1 MLLLFAVVTLASWNR
16 AFALAPDQ
24 GPGGPILVVTTST
37 SPIGKYYAEILRTEG
52 FQNFAVADVAS
63 VDATTLAP
71 YDVVVLSKMTL
82 TASQVTLLSNW
93 VSGGGNLIAIAPDP
107 QLAGLLGLGASSGT
121 LADGYLRVDTSRA
134 PGNGIYENTMQFHGS
149 ATRYALAGA
158 TAVATLY
165 ANATSATTNPA
176 S

>member
-1 MLLLFAVVTLASWNR
+1 MEDFASELRSRTAWLLLLFAVVTLASWNR

-82 TASQVTLLSNW
+82 IPSFLVMTKIS
-93 VSGGGNLIAIAPDP
+93 
-107 QLAGLLGLGASSGT
+107 
-121 LADGYLRVDTSRA
+121 VDKEF
-134 PGNGIYENTMQFHGS
+134 GKK
-149 ATRYALAGA
+149 
-158 TAVATLY
+158 
-165 ANATSATTNPA
+165 TNQ
-176 S
+176 